1 MPVPKFSPDNV
12 FLRLNLTLADLSCL
26 GAISGPTEIRLEN
39 APLLVGV
46 EAVRERNAPANAP
59 QTASRYNLV
68 FPGSGFMRV
77 SVKVDEAAPSVAQAT
92 IDKYGGA
99 IRVNIEGFSSG
110 AFETDDGGARPYFK
124 ATRITPVQAPA
135 QPGK

>member
-1 MPVPKFSPDNV
+1 MPAPKFLSDNV

-26 GAISGPTEIRLEN
+26 SAISGPTTMRPEN

-46 EAVRERNAPANAP
+46 EAVRERNAPTNSP
-59 QTASRYNLV
+59 QIATRYNLV

-77 SVKVDEAAPSVAQAT
+77 SVKVDESTPSIAQAT

-99 IRVNIEGFSSG
+99 IRVNIEDFVSG
-110 AFETDDGGARPYFK
+110 SFETDDGGARPYFK
-124 ATRITPVQAPA
+124 AARITPVQTQA
-135 QPGK
+135 QPSK

>member
-1 MPVPKFSPDNV
+1 MPNPKFISDNV
-12 FLRLNLTLADLSCL
+12 FLRLNLTLADLSCMS
-26 GAISGPTEIRLEN
+26 AISGPTTIRPEN

-46 EAVRERNAPANAP
+46 EAVRERNAPVDAP
-59 QTASRYNLV
+59 PTATRYNLV

-77 SVKVDEAAPSVAQAT
+77 SVKVDEAVPSIAQAT

-99 IRVNIEGFSSG
+99 IRVNIDGFTSG
-110 AFETDDGGARPYFK
+110 SFETDDGGARPYFK
-124 ATRITPVQAPA
+124 AARITPMQTQA